1 SRSVDGTTG
10 TAIPAQPWGVTTQ
23 NAATLFLHVLT
34 PEALPANDGLA
45 KIVVALPEGTR
56 PARKGAV
63 SLLDGT
69 PLSYDL
75 SKDGFLTVTLPTS
88 RIEDIDTVVAV
99 AK

>member
-1 SRSVDGTTG
+1 MSSRTLLVAILTFLISV
-10 TAIPAQPWGVTTQ
+10 AQ
-23 NAATLFLHVLT
+23 
-34 PEALPANDGLA
+34 ANA
-45 KIVVALPEGTR
+45 KIVVPLPAGTQ

-63 SLLDGT
+63 SLLCGT

-88 RIEDIDTVVAV
+88 RLEDIDTVIAV